1 MSDLRNEFTNLH
13 PMHKGLPEVR
23 VAISTPP
30 ARWKRPEL
38 EATVDRICRAYL
50 AASRDHRADD
60 ASLWTHIEAKHFRPF
75 HDALRRHDVASTLA
89 LLEQMFTGDVTHGFD
104 QNGEMHRAILS
115 SDHATRAYV
124 ARCRDMLVRL
134 GEALGLLTV
143 ENPEQGKWAEN
154 LYATDTDRLIV
165 RIGGLLGFAVTSVKV
180 AKDRIG
186 LATPRGIFAEKDL
199 HALYTASRI
208 RTEIHGNTA
217 ARVCEIGGGTGRVAH
232 YATLAGVAEYTI
244 VDLPIVNAVQAWFT
258 MHARGPESVR
268 LHGEGTGGGVRIVP
282 PSLLREVAGTAFDL
296 VVNQDSLP
304 ELGREVALAYVRFA
318 RDHARRFLSINHEAE
333 TQISAT
339 SRHQV
344 VARLAA
350 ETAGMRRLYRSP
362 YWLRTGYVEELYEAE
377 PTG

>member
-1 MSDLRNEFTNLH
+1 
-13 PMHKGLPEVR
+13 
-23 VAISTPP
+23 
-30 ARWKRPEL
+30 
-38 EATVDRICRAYL
+38 
-50 AASRDHRADD
+50 
-60 ASLWTHIEAKHFRPF
+60 
-75 HDALRRHDVASTLA
+75 
-89 LLEQMFTGDVTHGFD
+89 
-104 QNGEMHRAILS
+104 
-115 SDHATRAYV
+115 
-124 ARCRDMLVRL
+124 
-134 GEALGLLTV
+134 
-143 ENPEQGKWAEN
+143 
-154 LYATDTDRLIV
+154 
-165 RIGGLLGFAVTSVKV
+165 
-180 AKDRIG
+180 
-186 LATPRGIFAEKDL
+186 
-199 HALYTASRI
+199 
-208 RTEIHGNTA
+208 
-217 ARVCEIGGGTGRVAH
+217 
-232 YATLAGVAEYTI
+232 
-244 VDLPIVNAVQAWFT
+244 

-268 LHGEGTGGGVRIVP
+268 LHGEGAGGGVRIVP